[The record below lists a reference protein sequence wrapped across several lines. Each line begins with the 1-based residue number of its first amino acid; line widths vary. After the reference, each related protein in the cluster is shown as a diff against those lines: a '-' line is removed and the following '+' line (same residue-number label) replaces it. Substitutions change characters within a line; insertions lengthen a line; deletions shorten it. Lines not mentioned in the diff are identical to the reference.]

1 MTNDQKE
8 IFRFT
13 RVWRDLITLLHEQ
26 VVLKRRKYLIRSS
39 IGPVFSGSNA
49 VDVLHRHLQLHP
61 GIFPNLEMMGRSN
74 CVRLCQ
80 RFLDLRVFFPSKDK
94 SSALKILFEDSNFV
108 FYRFNYNN
116 DFIGAPMVNRS
127 LKRSNSETDLL
138 SALPAK
144 QQKPTPPAATLSKQ
158 ISNLS
163 TFSNRIRKSIRRRSS
178 QKPDQNLTTIV
189 ERGAHF
195 DASMCEASICESSFE
210 SNALLVDKS
219 STPRQ
224 PRKSVTRSNAFRKN
238 VERFSQK
245 SKGDGD
251 TFSIRSLSLNK
262 ISSTSIHSVKSA
274 SLKPS
279 SNSSKFQIST
289 PIIESRRRSLQ
300 QRLCNRKSA
309 LDTRKKVKSIANFNL
324 SLSIAL

>member
-1 MTNDQKE
+1 M
-8 IFRFT
+8 
-13 RVWRDLITLLHEQ
+13 
-26 VVLKRRKYLIRSS
+26 Y
-39 IGPVFSGSNA
+39 
-49 VDVLHRHLQLHP
+49 
-61 GIFPNLEMMGRSN
+61 
-74 CVRLCQ
+74 
-80 RFLDLRVFFPSKDK
+80 FL
-94 SSALKILFEDSNFV
+94 
-108 FYRFNYNN
+108 
-116 DFIGAPMVNRS
+116 GAPIVNRS

-144 QQKPTPPAATLSKQ
+144 QQKPTPPAAALSKQ

-178 QKPDQNLTTIV
+178 QKPDQNLTTIA
-189 ERGAHF
+189 ERGATF
-195 DASMCEASICESSFE
+195 DASICEASICESSFE
-210 SNALLVDKS
+210 TGALVDKS

-245 SKGDGD
+245 TKNDGD

-262 ISSTSIHSVKSA
+262 ISSASIHSVKSA
-274 SLKPS
+274 SVKPS

-300 QRLCNRKSA
+300 QRLCNRKTA